1 MVDTLAKS
9 LSSLVRERQTLQR
22 KGQQLAQRQHQ
33 LVKGLGRLLQGIGYH
48 LTPSGSDKAGA
59 AQSNGTVRVPGRRH
73 LKCPKCDRRFAHPLP
88 LSRHVSASHG
98 LKKTTRKLPTRLAPR
113 PVRR

>member
-1 MVDTLAKS
+1 MVDMLVKS
-9 LSSLVRERQTLQR
+9 LGSLVRERRTLQR

-33 LVKGLGRLLQGIGYH
+33 LVKGLGRLLQGIGYQ
-48 LTPSGSDKAGA
+48 LTPISGGKVQSVQPNGA
-59 AQSNGTVRVPGRRH
+59 VKVGRRKH

-98 LKKTTRKLPTRLAPR
+98 VRKQKRSRTRGKKAS
-113 PVRR
+113 

>member
-1 MVDTLAKS
+1 MVDTLVKS

-33 LVKGLGRLLQGIGYH
+33 LVKGLGRLLQGIGYQ
-48 LTPSGSDKAGA
+48 LTPISGSKVQS
-59 AQSNGTVRVPGRRH
+59 AQSNGTVKAGRRKH
-73 LKCPKCDRRFAHPLP
+73 LKCPKCHRRFTHPLP

-98 LKKTTRKLPTRLAPR
+98 MKRRKRARSSGKKAK
-113 PVRR
+113 

>member
-1 MVDTLAKS
+1 MVDTLVKS
-9 LSSLVRERQTLQR
+9 LSSLVRERQSLQR

-33 LVKGLGRLLQGIGYH
+33 LVKGLGQLLQGIGYQ
-48 LTPSGSDKAGA
+48 LTPISGGKSQAR
-59 AQSNGTVRVPGRRH
+59 QSNGAAKVRRRKH

-98 LKKTTRKLPTRLAPR
+98 LKKKRTGSAARGKKSS
-113 PVRR
+113 

>member
-1 MVDTLAKS
+1 MVDTLVKS

-33 LVKGLGRLLQGIGYH
+33 LVKGLGRLLQGIGYQ
-48 LTPSGSDKAGA
+48 LTPISGGKGRLPQSKGA
-59 AQSNGTVRVPGRRH
+59 VKVRRRKH
-73 LKCPKCDRRFAHPLP
+73 LKCPKCDRRFTHPLP

-98 LKKTTRKLPTRLAPR
+98 VKKKGRGG
-113 PVRR
+113 

>member
-1 MVDTLAKS
+1 MVDTLVKS

-33 LVKGLGRLLQGIGYH
+33 LVKGLGRLLQGIGYQ
-48 LTPSGSDKAGA
+48 LTPISGGK
-59 AQSNGTVRVPGRRH
+59 AQSTESNGAVKVGRRKH
-73 LKCPKCDRRFAHPLP
+73 LKCPKCDRRFAHRLP

-98 LKKTTRKLPTRLAPR
+98 AKRRKRAR
-113 PVRR
+113 SSAK

>member
-1 MVDTLAKS
+1 MVDTLVKS
-9 LSSLVRERQTLQR
+9 LSSLVRERQNLQR

-33 LVKGLGRLLQGIGYH
+33 LVKGLGRLLQGIGYQ
-48 LTPSGSDKAGA
+48 LTPISGGKAQA
-59 AQSNGTVRVPGRRH
+59 PQSNGAVKVKRRH

-98 LKKTTRKLPTRLAPR
+98 LKKKRTGSAARGKKSS
-113 PVRR
+113 